1 MATTEEKLN
10 AVLKEMKALQLSHAK
25 VVTAV
30 GDVATWTKAAEQI
43 SEEMH
48 VEVQALT
55 PRITALEALSIAEQP
70 KAPPREEE
78 GRAKGHDE

>member
-25 VVTAV
+25 VVTTL